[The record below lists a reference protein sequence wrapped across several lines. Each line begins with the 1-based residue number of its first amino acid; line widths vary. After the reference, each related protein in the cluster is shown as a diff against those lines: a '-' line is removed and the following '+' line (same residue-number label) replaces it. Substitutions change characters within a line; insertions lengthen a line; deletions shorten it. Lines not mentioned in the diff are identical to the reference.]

1 MYVYRTYNREY
12 RVPFA
17 SCLPAQT
24 SVALDDIGIA
34 HSIHDSGRRFFL
46 QLHLALAF
54 PNRTFGIVIDAVL
67 SKQLLQLRRLLVT
80 KIEEA
85 VARMMGVE
93 AQFGAIR
100 ADRTFRPH
108 HESLAAT
115 AAKLIFTL
123 AAREMH
129 ATYKNSRALFF
140 FSELRKMFL

>member
-1 MYVYRTYNREY
+1 M
-12 RVPFA
+12 
-17 SCLPAQT
+17 
-24 SVALDDIGIA
+24 ALDDIGIA
-34 HSIHDSGRRFFL
+34 HSVHDPGRRFFL

-54 PNRTFGIVIDAVL
+54 PDRTFSIVIDAIL
-67 SKQLLQLRRLLVT
+67 SEQLLQLRRFLVT
-80 KIEEA
+80 KVKEA
-85 VARMMGVE
+85 VARMMGVQ

-100 ADRTFRPH
+100 ADRTFRSH

-140 FSELRKMFL
+140 FSARASENVPVICISNNLEKISRPIF